1 MRVTVAIATWNRA
14 GLLGRTLAEMTK
26 LRIPAG
32 VEWKLLV
39 ANNHCTDNTDEVIAR
54 FADRLPIRRVFESR
68 LGKSYACNLLVREAT
83 GDLILWTDDDVLV
96 DSEWLVAYLDA
107 AKAWP
112 EAAFWGGRVDPLYGS
127 VPPGWVVRNEAQVSH
142 CFGLCQYER
151 TVRPLAPGEYPNGSN
166 MAFRLDV
173 LRRFPFNPLLGKTG
187 NRKGWCE
194 DVELIDRMRNA
205 GLLGVWVGAAT
216 VRHWVPTERMTY
228 RYVWDWYVGQ
238 GSIGIYRWG
247 LPAGAY
253 WWGMPRWAIRDWV
266 QNAAAWILGTAL
278 QSELMRVRAWRKW
291 AVATGILLGCCQ
303 RSKRTSAGQTAS
315 LAPQFIE
322 R

>member
-1 MRVTVAIATWNRA
+1 
-14 GLLGRTLAEMTK
+14 MTK

-151 TVRPLAPGEYPNGSN
+151 TVRPLAPGSIQTVRTWH
-166 MAFRLDV
+166 F
-173 LRRFPFNPLLGKTG
+173 
-187 NRKGWCE
+187 GWTS
-194 DVELIDRMRNA
+194 
-205 GLLGVWVGAAT
+205 LGVFRSIHFWARRATAKGGAKT
-216 VRHWVPTERMTY
+216 W
-228 RYVWDWYVGQ
+228 
-238 GSIGIYRWG
+238 
-247 LPAGAY
+247 
-253 WWGMPRWAIRDWV
+253 
-266 QNAAAWILGTAL
+266 N
-278 QSELMRVRAWRKW
+278 
-291 AVATGILLGCCQ
+291 
-303 RSKRTSAGQTAS
+303 
-315 LAPQFIE
+315 
-322 R
+322 